1 MSRGKRGR
9 VICEPGTTST
19 ESRSVL
25 YRAHCC
31 SVSSRGRVPQPL
43 TLSVTHFPFIICPL
57 CIRASTFRIAH
68 ARYRSKRISFAKP
81 SFLRFSTRNET
92 PRRVLITYVVPF
104 VRRCTRFLNF
114 LRFFTLFSEWRRKG
128 ENCEIRVVVE
138 RRESLEQKRETEEE
152 VDRPYDLRGRSRNPY
167 RRIAGQRVAPVLE

>member
-81 SFLRFSTRNET
+81 SFLRFSTRNEA
-92 PRRVLITYVVPF
+92 PRRVLITRRP
-104 VRRCTRFLNF
+104 VRST
-114 LRFFTLFSEWRRKG
+114 TQQFSEFPSLLYASP
-128 ENCEIRVVVE
+128 RVAE
-138 RRESLEQKRETEEE
+138 RRGKLRDLAGRETEGIAGTEA
-152 VDRPYDLRGRSRNPY
+152 RNGGRS
-167 RRIAGQRVAPVLE
+167 

>member
-92 PRRVLITYVVPF
+92 PRRVLITRRP
-104 VRRCTRFLNF
+104 VRSTMQP
-114 LRFFTLFSEWRRKG
+114 FSEFPSVLYAFPPSRREEGRKIARSRWSWTGGNRWNRSEKRRKKLTG
-128 ENCEIRVVVE
+128 RTISVVGRVTLIGVSQGKGLP
-138 RRESLEQKRETEEE
+138 R
-152 VDRPYDLRGRSRNPY
+152 Y
-167 RRIAGQRVAPVLE
+167 

>member
-68 ARYRSKRISFAKP
+68 ARSHLVRETFVP
-81 SFLRFSTRNET
+81 SIFHAERNAT
-92 PRRVLITYVVPF
+92 PRFNYIRRP
-104 VRRCTRFLNF
+104 VRSTMHP
-114 LRFFTLFSEWRRKG
+114 FSEFSSVLYAFP
-128 ENCEIRVVVE
+128 RVAE
-138 RRESLEQKRETEEE
+138 KRGKLRDPGGGGTEGIAGTEA
-152 VDRPYDLRGRSRNPY
+152 RNGGRS
-167 RRIAGQRVAPVLE
+167 

>member
-92 PRRVLITYVVPF
+92 PRRVLITRRP
-104 VRRCTRFLNF
+104 VRSTMHP
-114 LRFFTLFSEWRRKG
+114 FSEFSSVLYAFP
-128 ENCEIRVVVE
+128 RVAE
-138 RRESLEQKRETEEE
+138 KRGKLRDPGGGGTEGIAGTEA
-152 VDRPYDLRGRSRNPY
+152 RNGGRS
-167 RRIAGQRVAPVLE
+167 